1 MSHTPSIVP
10 YLSYADGKAAIA
22 FLTKAFGL
30 SVVQSYDDEN
40 GVLQHA
46 EMRFGNGIIM
56 MGTADMAKGSPG
68 IYLVVEDVQAHF
80 DAAKA
85 AGAQIVYPPEQT
97 EWGTW
102 RYRAKDPEG
111 HEWSFGSYAP
121 STEPPSWG

>member
-1 MSHTPSIVP
+1 MSPTPSIVP
-10 YLSYADGKAAIA
+10 YFSYADGKAAMA

-46 EMRFGNGIIM
+46 EMRFGTGVIM
-56 MGTADMAKGSPG
+56 IGTADRAKGSPG
-68 IYLVVEDVQAHF
+68 VYLVVEDVQAHF
-80 DAAKA
+80 ETAKA

-111 HEWSFGSYAP
+111 HEWSFGNYAP
-121 STEPPSWG
+121 STEPPDWG